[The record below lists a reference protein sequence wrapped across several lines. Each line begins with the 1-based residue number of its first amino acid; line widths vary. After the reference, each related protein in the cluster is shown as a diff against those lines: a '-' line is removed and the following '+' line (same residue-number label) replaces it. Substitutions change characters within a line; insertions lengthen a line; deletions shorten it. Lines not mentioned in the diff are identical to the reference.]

1 MYQEDIVKS
10 VKSLKKYLK
19 RMKPTDEY
27 VRGYKDAKV
36 MIDQLLTD
44 VLDILIPHLYCD
56 KCGEY
61 PKEHTIKIEHNM
73 NAYDDEYIEVCDK
86 CKNKE

>member
-1 MYQEDIVKS
+1 
-10 VKSLKKYLK
+10 
-19 RMKPTDEY
+19 MKPTDEY

-56 KCGEY
+56 KCEEY
-61 PKEHTIKIEHNM
+61 PKEHTIKIEYNM
-73 NAYDDEYIEVCDK
+73 NSYDNEYIEVCDK
-86 CKNKE
+86 CNKLASPLLHLASRHGKDK